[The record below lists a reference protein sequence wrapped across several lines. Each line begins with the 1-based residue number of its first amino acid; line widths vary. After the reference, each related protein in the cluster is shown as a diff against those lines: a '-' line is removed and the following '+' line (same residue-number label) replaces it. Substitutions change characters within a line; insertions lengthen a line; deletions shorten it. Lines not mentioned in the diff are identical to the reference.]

1 MALGFPEPTI
11 WSPRVHLACCS
22 ISRDHPPPRQP
33 APITHHIISRMINS
47 LTSSPDHLLIA
58 SAITLQYFACLR
70 ASEFCTDLARSLV
83 PARADVSFYRSSSS
97 SPVMLFTSHTSKTA
111 AHGFSV
117 HVGCSGSPV
126 CAVCIMF
133 HYLSSRPLAPSEP
146 LFRFTTGQHLTYHHY
161 NRIIKHLIQLIG
173 LDPSQY
179 SSHSL
184 RAGAATQAARAG
196 LAPEAIKRLG
206 RWRSHAYMLYMRSPP
221 ESYASLAP
229 ALASPSHSH

>member
-1 MALGFPEPTI
+1 
-11 WSPRVHLACCS
+11 
-22 ISRDHPPPRQP
+22 
-33 APITHHIISRMINS
+33 MIRS
-47 LTSSPDHLLIA
+47 LTSSHDHLLIA
-58 SAITLQYFACLR
+58 SAISLQYFACLR
-70 ASEFCTDLARSLV
+70 SSEFCTDLAQSV
-83 PARADVSFYRSSSS
+83 IPVRADVSFYHSS
-97 SPVMLFTSHTSKTA
+97 SPVMIFTSHTSKTA

-126 CAVCIMF
+126 CAVCIMY
-133 HYLSSRPLAPSEP
+133 HYLSSHPKAPSDP
-146 LFRFTTGQHLTYHHY
+146 LFQFPSGQHLTYHLY
-161 NRIIKHLIQLIG
+161 NKIIKHLIQLIG

-229 ALASPSHSH
+229 ALAPRAHSH